1 MQSVVQAFEP
11 RKQAA
16 VLCPDNPSLR
26 ASLQLSLSPFTNTA
40 ETLQSSVCNC
50 IPHPCPDSLPDFIFY
65 SMYLLWNILSTFHI
79 SYACCLAPRAG
90 AFLKGGDLCFL
101 Q

>member
-16 VLCPDNPSLR
+16 VLCPDNPSPW
-26 ASLQLSLSPFTNTA
+26 ASLQLSRSPFTNTA

-50 IPHPCPDSLPDFIFY
+50 IPHP
-65 SMYLLWNILSTFHI
+65 
-79 SYACCLAPRAG
+79 
-90 AFLKGGDLCFL
+90 
-101 Q
+101 